1 MIFKII
7 SYGIKSKINFNREK
21 RKFSLKLKQMLQKE
35 CMKSFKPGKKATNWY
50 MNKGKMKINLLMK
63 TRKMNRMRKNILKHN
78 CWILI
83 TTLTAR
89 RCSLTFTVKMLEL
102 WNGLVIKTV
111 LLRRKSRLWSSIKKK
126 SRKMIVIIEELFL
139 KIFKDQFNLIIFNPR
154 DLFYIFAII
163 VLNY

>member
-1 MIFKII
+1 MISKII
-7 SYGIKSKINFNREK
+7 SYGIKSKINFNKEK

-50 MNKGKMKINLLMK
+50 KNKGKMKINLLMK
-63 TRKMNRMRKNILKHN
+63 TRKMNRMRKNMLKHN
-78 CWILI
+78 CWIQI

-89 RCSLTFTVKMLEL
+89 RWSLTFTVKMLEL

-126 SRKMIVIIEELFL
+126 SRKMIVIIEKLF
-139 KIFKDQFNLIIFNPR
+139 F
-154 DLFYIFAII
+154 
-163 VLNY
+163 